1 MPAQTIGMTT
11 LQQRGLNLAALDGS
25 STAEL
30 LEWHDVRTRL
40 PDADMTVLVWT
51 RDEHGGRD
59 WASAWWDGEQWIDCA
74 SGGVVELDVTHWAQP
89 EGPPTP
95 RG

>member
-30 LEWHDVRTRL
+30 LEWHDARTRL

-51 RDEHGGRD
+51 RDEHGAGD

-74 SGGVVELDVTHWAQP
+74 SGGVVEIDVTHWAQP
-89 EGPPTP
+89 EGPAHE
-95 RG
+95 G